1 MHNCFQLYVWTP
13 DPFNQMKRVLE
24 SELCSGDETLLATKL
39 INIFTMVEFA
49 VARRLVK
56 LTCTAVFSFLPFYYT

>member
-13 DPFNQMKRVLE
+13 DPFNQMKKVLE
-24 SELCSGDETLLATKL
+24 SELCSVDETFSATKL
-39 INIFTMVEFA
+39 MNISTMVVFA

-56 LTCTAVFSFLPFYYT
+56 LTCTAVFSFLPFYCT